1 MILSC
6 AIDAQEG
13 RVVAVTDNPGDSLNA
28 NMEETTHMLS
38 EGEIAELIIKL
49 VLTMYR
55 KHIQESKKESI
66 CYCQTHYNSGA

>member
-1 MILSC
+1 MH
-6 AIDAQEG
+6 
-13 RVVAVTDNPGDSLNA
+13 LNA
-28 NMEETTHMLS
+28 RTMSVTKKGDLRSYGTVWYNPNMEETTHMLS